1 MSIFTYVSENIVLVT
16 ILFFVSLL
24 TALLFLLCINQNRK
38 LKKLQILSNGE
49 KSFYNAFTLN
59 NLNCYM
65 LIRKEDLRV
74 LYISPNFKEMTG
86 FDEDVIYDDVET
98 LKEALNKKSVR
109 RVIKN
114 LKEWDKVSSLRMEF
128 DYKVCDSEQ
137 YKRGKVV
144 LNYDEKNDCYL
155 AVLYDITEEH
165 DTIKGLEAKLAKA
178 YQESQAKT
186 DFLSKMSH
194 EIRTPMNGILG
205 MLNLAKRH
213 LKNPKT
219 TGEYLEKAESLSQFL
234 LTLIND
240 ILDMSRI
247 ESGKMELEEVSFDLF
262 GVADKLNSM
271 FKSTIEGKGINWVIE
286 MQDFDVRYVIGDE
299 LRLTQVI
306 INFISNAHKFTPAGG
321 TVSVTF
327 RQMSK
332 IEGKLH
338 LMIRV
343 RDTGKGIKANF
354 LKNIFKPFEQEEA
367 STARNYGGSGLGMAI
382 ADNIIKL
389 MDGQIIVESELGKGS
404 EFIVYISIP
413 IAEGEQKLPEISIN
427 ESQSNDMDK
436 KEYSEAIKQFKLE
449 GLHLLLAE
457 DNDINAEIAIEVLG
471 MEKAIIDRACD
482 GEEALKMFS
491 ESDIGTY
498 DVILMDIQ
506 MPNMNGHEATAAIR
520 KLDRA
525 DSDVL
530 IFAMSADAFVE
541 DKRQSLAVGMNGHIS
556 KPVDF
561 DEVRRTIGEHMYSR
575 DGGKKV

>member
-128 DYKVCDSEQ
+128 NYKVCDSEQ

>member
-128 DYKVCDSEQ
+128 NYKVCDSEQ

-436 KEYSEAIKQFKLE
+436 KEYSEAIRQFKLE

-482 GEEALKMFS
+482 GKEALKMFS

-525 DSDVL
+525 D
-530 IFAMSADAFVE
+530 
-541 DKRQSLAVGMNGHIS
+541 
-556 KPVDF
+556 
-561 DEVRRTIGEHMYSR
+561 
-575 DGGKKV
+575 

>member
-128 DYKVCDSEQ
+128 NYKVCDSEQ

-482 GEEALKMFS
+482 GKEALKMFS

>member
-128 DYKVCDSEQ
+128 NYKVCDSEQ

-436 KEYSEAIKQFKLE
+436 KEYSEAIRQFKLE

-482 GEEALKMFS
+482 GKEALKMFS